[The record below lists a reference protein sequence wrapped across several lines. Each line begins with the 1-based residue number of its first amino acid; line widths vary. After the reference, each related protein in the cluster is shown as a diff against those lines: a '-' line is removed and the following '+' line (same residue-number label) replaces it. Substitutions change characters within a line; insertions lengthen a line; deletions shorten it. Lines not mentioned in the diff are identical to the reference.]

1 MTPEAEAR
9 LDRLE
14 RIAKLFVTAGIRA
27 RRNMRELDE
36 KIGIVIDFQIQNEER
51 FKAQEERFK
60 EQDAKINILIEFQQR
75 NEERFAQLAE
85 YQANTDR
92 RVDKL
97 LEIVR
102 NGRDGH

>member
-1 MTPEAEAR
+1 MTPESR

-14 RIAKLFVTAGIRA
+14 RIAKLFVAAGIRA
-27 RRNMRELDE
+27 RRNMRAVDE

-51 FKAQEERFK
+51 FK
-60 EQDAKINILIEFQQR
+60 EQDAKINMLIEFQQR
-75 NEERFAQLAE
+75 NEERFAQLVE

-102 NGRDGH
+102 SR